1 MNLENFK
8 PEQSEERSLLEK
20 IAGKC
25 EEVID
30 NLSSLD
36 EPVESPYS
44 SGFDKDHPMP
54 TYSQLRDAGF
64 SDHLA
69 NQILYGTHSYSDK
82 ELFQALYS
90 PHPVDAY
97 NRMVE
102 AKAEQMMKRLDDR
115 LNSCLE

>member
-30 NLSSLD
+30 SLSSLD

-54 TYSQLRDAGF
+54 TYS
-64 SDHLA
+64 
-69 NQILYGTHSYSDK
+69 
-82 ELFQALYS
+82 
-90 PHPVDAY
+90 
-97 NRMVE
+97 
-102 AKAEQMMKRLDDR
+102 
-115 LNSCLE
+115 